1 VTRARNRFGKY
12 TGVMARKRLVVIDGK
27 SVFYR
32 GYYAMPNL
40 SLKDGTPMGGVY
52 GFAVMAL
59 EVVKKMKPDYV
70 AIAWDKAKTSTKR
83 RVEIYPEYKANR
95 KPAPPDFYEQIP
107 YLHELIEAFGWPFY
121 EIDDHEADDIMGTL
135 ALQADKKDVDT
146 VLISSDHDLLQLVN
160 PNTTVAILRKG
171 LTNVEMFNPSHFN
184 DKYQMT
190 PEQFIDYKALRGDPS
205 DNLPGVAGVGEKT
218 ATQLI
223 MEHGSLDGVYENV
236 ELIRGSVHDKLK
248 KDKKMAY
255 TTQKLV
261 ILDTKVPV
269 KLDLRKANVKNLDA
283 LDLNKKLRQFEFRTL
298 LRQLPEHM
306 KVDEDDLV
314 ESTSTGSGSFKP
326 AKKKVVIKQA
336 DELKKLKFDSA
347 KELVVHVRTTDAF
360 QRHATHVI
368 ISDKSDSVTTIE
380 LSPELH
386 LGMVAEHLKDV
397 LTSGKVPLIG
407 YDIKNTIKAF
417 LNFEV
422 EPGPVG
428 HDVRIAAFM
437 INSLIR
443 EQSLT
448 KLAQEALGYEGSDL
462 DNVPPEE
469 FTSKAGAITGAIWG
483 LHEVQVKELSKIKPL
498 AKLAKDTEFPVVS
511 VLARMEHEGIKV
523 DVDYLNKFKQELD
536 DEISDLEQ
544 TAYGISGG
552 EFNLNSPVQVSEV
565 LYEKLKLPTTGVK
578 KKKTGFYSTDSDSL
592 QMLKGKHQIIEIM
605 LKHREYAKLRG
616 TYADALPKLVDEA
629 STLHTTFSLSAA
641 ATGRLSSNEPN
652 LQHIPVRTDLGKR
665 IRKAFIAREG
675 NVFVSADYSQFELRL
690 AAVLSGDD
698 DLIESFNDGL
708 DIHTRTAAQVYGVAM
723 EDVSK
728 AQRRDAKVINFGILY
743 GMSPHGL
750 SVATGMNV
758 KEAKDF
764 IDRYFELR
772 KPILKY
778 MEATKQKARDEG
790 FVETLFGRRRPTPD
804 VKSSNYVVRQAAER
818 AAINMP
824 IQGTEADLMKMAML
838 EVDKKLDPDS
848 KQLLQIH
855 DSILVEC
862 PEWKADKVSKML
874 KTTMEGIHKLKVNL
888 DVDVSTGQNW
898 GDL

>member
-1 VTRARNRFGKY
+1 
-12 TGVMARKRLVVIDGK
+12 MAKKRLVVIDGK

-59 EVVKKMKPDYV
+59 EVVKKMQPDYV
-70 AIAWDKAKTSTKR
+70 AVAWDKAKTSTRR
-83 RVEIYPEYKANR
+83 RVKIYPEYKANR

-107 YLHELIEAFGWPFY
+107 YLHELIEAFGWPFF
-121 EIDDHEADDIMGTL
+121 EVDDHEADDIMGTL
-135 ALQADKKDVDT
+135 ATQAKKKDVET

-160 PNTTVAILRKG
+160 DSTTVAILRKG
-171 LTNVEMFNPSHFN
+171 LTNVEMFNPKHFT

-190 PEQFIDYKALRGDPS
+190 TDQFIDYKSLRGDPS
-205 DNLPGVAGVGEKT
+205 DNIPGVAGVGEKT

-223 MEHGSLDGVYENV
+223 MEHGSLDGVYDDI
-236 ELIRGSVHDKLK
+236 ELIRGSLYDKLK

-255 TTQKLV
+255 TTKKLV
-261 ILDTKVPV
+261 VLDTKVPV
-269 KLDLRKANVKNLDA
+269 KLDLRKANIKNLDV
-283 LDLNKKLRQFEFRTL
+283 LELNKKLRQYEFRTL

-306 KVDEDDLV
+306 KVDEDQLV
-314 ESTSTGSGSFKP
+314 ESTVAGSGTFKP
-326 AKKKVVIKQA
+326 AKQKVIIKTA
-336 DELKKLKFDSA
+336 NELKELDLKSA
-347 KELVVHVRTTDAF
+347 RELVLHVRTTDAF
-360 QRHATHVI
+360 QRHSTHVI
-368 ISDKSDSVTTIE
+368 ISDKPDSAVVIE

-386 LGMVAEHLKDV
+386 LGMVAEHFKTV
-397 LTSGKVPLIG
+397 LASGKVPKIG
-407 YDIKNTIKAF
+407 YDIKNSIKAF
-417 LNFEV
+417 LNFDI
-422 EPGPVG
+422 EPSPVG

-448 KLAQEALGYEGSDL
+448 KLAQDALGYEGSDL

-469 FTSKAGAITGAIWG
+469 FTSKAGAITGAVWG
-483 LHEVQVKELSKIKPL
+483 LYKDQTRELKKIKPL
-498 AKLAKDTEFPVVS
+498 HKLAVETEFPVVS
-511 VLARMEHEGIKV
+511 VLARMEHAGIQI

-544 TAYGISGG
+544 TAYGFSGN

-565 LYEKLKLPTTGVK
+565 LYDRLKLPTTGVK
-578 KKKTGFYSTDSDSL
+578 KNKSGFYSTDSDSL
-592 QMLKGKHQIIEIM
+592 QLLKGKHPIIDTM

-616 TYADALPKLVDEA
+616 TYADALPKLVDEENA
-629 STLHTTFSLSAA
+629 LHTTFSLSTA

-665 IRKAFIAREG
+665 IRQAFIARGG

-690 AAVLSGDD
+690 AAVLAGDD

-723 EDVSK
+723 EDVTK

-750 SVATGMNV
+750 SVATGMKV
-758 KEAKDF
+758 KEAKEF

-772 KPILKY
+772 KPILDY
-778 MEATKQKARDEG
+778 MEATKKKARNEG
-790 FVETLFGRRRPTPD
+790 YVETLFGRRRPTPD
-804 VKSSNYVVRQAAER
+804 VKSSNFVVRQAAER

-824 IQGTEADLMKMAML
+824 IQGTEADLMKMAMIA
-838 EVDKKLDPDS
+838 VDDKLDADS

-862 PEWKADKVSKML
+862 PEWKASKVSKML
-874 KTTMEGIHKLKVNL
+874 KTTMEGIYKLKVNL
-888 DVDVSTGQNW
+888 DVDVSTGRTW
-898 GDL
+898 GEL